1 MTQKVKNS
9 PRDNQ
14 QMLLIGII
22 VAAVVIAVVAI
33 FISRNALNPNAMTID
48 YSKIPQGRTEDGGF
62 ILGDPNAPVTVIA
75 FEDFLC
81 PHCQDYQGTIK
92 QFINTQVATGKARF
106 EYRFLPAIDPTYS
119 FLMANLAECSEIL
132 RPNSFWEAHD
142 KLFEINSRARYDN
155 STARTFSEAM
165 GLDYSK
171 VLDCASDPETNQINT
186 DRALG
191 DTLGVSGTPTV
202 FIKYGDNEP
211 VLQSPPPNS
220 DQLAALVAV
229 AAGMQQP

>member
-1 MTQKVKNS
+1 MAQKVKNS
-9 PRDNQ
+9 PRDRQ

-22 VAAVVIAVVAI
+22 VAAVVVAALAI
-33 FISRNALNPNAMTID
+33 FISGNFNSTAGSVD
-48 YSKIPQGRTEDGGF
+48 YSKIPQGRTEDGAF

-81 PHCQDYQGTIK
+81 PHCQDYQGTINK
-92 QFINTQVATGKARF
+92 FIKDQVATGKARF

-132 RPNSFWEAHD
+132 KPGSFWDAHD
-142 KLFEINSRARYDN
+142 KLFDINSRVRFGTG
-155 STARTFSEAM
+155 TAKSFSDAM

-171 VLDCASDPETNQINT
+171 LLDCTTKDAGQIDV
-186 DRALG
+186 DRKLG
-191 DTLGVSGTPTV
+191 DSLGVSGTPTV
-202 FIKYGDNEP
+202 FIKYGNNEP

-229 AAGMQQP
+229 AAGMPQQ

>member
-9 PRDNQ
+9 PRDRQ
-14 QMLLIGII
+14 QMLLLGVI
-22 VAAVVIAVVAI
+22 VAAVVVAVIAIVL
-33 FISRNALNPNAMTID
+33 SGSALNPNAVAID
-48 YSKIPQGRTEDGGF
+48 YSKIPQGRTEDGAF

-92 QFINTQVATGKARF
+92 KFIKEQVMTGKARF

-132 RPNSFWEAHD
+132 RPGSFWDAHD
-142 KLFEINSRARYDN
+142 KLFDINSRARFGTG
-155 STARTFSEAM
+155 TAKAFSDAM

-171 VLDCASDPETNQINT
+171 LLDCTTEDAGQIDV
-186 DRALG
+186 DRAWG
-191 DTLGVSGTPTV
+191 DSMGVTGTPTV
-202 FIKYGDNEP
+202 FIKYGNNDP
-211 VLQSPPPNS
+211 VLQSPPPNYE
-220 DQLAALVAV
+220 QLSALVAV
-229 AAGMQQP
+229 APGIQQP

>member
-14 QMLLIGII
+14 QMLLIGIV
-22 VAAVVIAVVAI
+22 VAAVVVAVLAI
-33 FISRNALNPNAMTID
+33 VISGSFLNPNAVDID
-48 YSKIPQGRTEDGGF
+48 YSTVPQGRTEDGGF

-92 QFINTQVATGKARF
+92 KFIKEQVLTGKARF

-119 FLMANLAECSEIL
+119 YLMANLAECSDIL

-142 KLFEINSRARYDN
+142 KLFEINSRARYSAN
-155 STARTFSEAM
+155 TAKNFAEAM

-171 VLDCASDPETNQINT
+171 LLDCTTNEAGQIKI
-186 DRALG
+186 DEKYG
-191 DTLGVSGTPTV
+191 QSMGVTGTPTV

-211 VLQSPPPNS
+211 VLQSPPPNV

-229 AAGMQQP
+229 APGVQPR

>member
-22 VAAVVIAVVAI
+22 VAAVVVAVLAI
-33 FISRNALNPNAMTID
+33 FISGNVLNPNATAID
-48 YSKIPQGRTEDGGF
+48 YSKIPQGRTEDGAF

-81 PHCQDYQGTIK
+81 PHCQDYQGVINRFIK
-92 QFINTQVATGKARF
+92 EQVATGKARF

-142 KLFEINSRARYDN
+142 KLFEINSRQRFGTG
-155 STARTFSEAM
+155 TAKAFSDAM

-171 VLDCASDPETNQINT
+171 ILDCTSDAETNQIDT

-202 FIKYGDNEP
+202 FIKYGDNDP
-211 VLQSPPPNS
+211 VLQSPPPNA

-229 AAGMQQP
+229 AAGMPQQ